1 MKKIIKILF
10 SFLLFS
16 FMIGSVSY
24 SVKDTHTMR
33 TSSGVFHKHEKVKE
47 EKKEKEQKKIG
58 RIEIDQII
66 KRKSREHGVDP
77 KLIRAMV
84 KVESNFKADAVSPK
98 GAAGLMQLMP
108 NTAAGL
114 GVKNSFCPEQNI
126 EGGIK
131 HLKWLLGRYDNDK
144 KLALAAYN
152 MGHKRVKDSIPDV
165 PETIN
170 YVAKVMAIYRG
181 DNE

>member
-1 MKKIIKILF
+1 MERLIKIFISISLF
-10 SFLLFS
+10 SV
-16 FMIGSVSY
+16 MIFFAGQEEKVLPQIKASPGFIY
-24 SVKDTHTMR
+24 K
-33 TSSGVFHKHEKVKE
+33 EKVKE
-47 EKKEKEQKKIG
+47 EKNEKKVSKEE
-58 RIEIDQII
+58 IEQII
-66 KRKSREHGVDP
+66 KRKSRKHGVDP

-84 KVESNFKADAVSPK
+84 KVESNFKSDAVSPK
-98 GAAGLMQLMP
+98 GATGLMQLMP

-170 YVAKVMAIYRG
+170 YVAKVMAVYGG

>member
-1 MKKIIKILF
+1 MKKIIKILI
-10 SFLLFS
+10 SLLLFS

-24 SVKDTHTMR
+24 GVKDIRIVR
-33 TSSGVFHKHEKVKE
+33 TSSEVFHKYEKVKE
-47 EKKEKEQKKIG
+47 EKKEKKIS
-58 RIEIDQII
+58 RMEIDQII

-84 KVESNFKADAVSPK
+84 KVESNFKSDAVSPK

-152 MGHKRVKDSIPDV
+152 MGHKRVKDSVPDV